1 MSNEGI
7 GSYTL
12 IGWMY
17 QEWGGVGVWGGFM
30 PNEGI
35 GSYRIIGWMYQESAG
50 VRVSIPTMVQDLIES
65 LDRCTKKGEW
75 LRVSCPTS
83 VLDLI
88 HLLGGCVWGG

>member
-50 VRVSIPTMVQDLIES
+50 VRVSIPT
-65 LDRCTKKGEW
+65 
-75 LRVSCPTS
+75 S

-88 HLLGGCVWGG
+88 PWMEDSGRAEERGRRGG